1 MDKDKVFKRLMAD
14 REDKLYRIAFSY
26 VRNEDDAM
34 DCLQNSL
41 IKALEN
47 FDSLKNQEYFNTW
60 MVRILINECIDF
72 LRKRKDDFSF
82 DEKIS
87 KDYIS
92 DNYDETIDLLDSLS
106 RMSEDERELLY
117 LRYFEDLS
125 YLEISKRQAIKL
137 GTVKSRL
144 SRSLAKLKKMM
155 GGNYES

>member
-1 MDKDKVFKRLMAD
+1 MAD

-34 DCLQNSL
+34 DCLQNAL

-72 LRKRKDDFSF
+72 LRNRKDDFSF

-125 YLEISKRQAIKL
+125 YLEISKRQDIKL

>member
-1 MDKDKVFKRLMAD
+1 MDKDKIFKRLMAD

-72 LRKRKDDFSF
+72 LRNRNDDFSF

-125 YLEISKRQAIKL
+125 YLEISKRQDIKL

>member
-1 MDKDKVFKRLMAD
+1 MAD

-72 LRKRKDDFSF
+72 LRNRNDDFSF

-125 YLEISKRQAIKL
+125 YLEISKRQDIKL

>member
-1 MDKDKVFKRLMAD
+1 MAD

-34 DCLQNSL
+34 DCLQNAL

-72 LRKRKDDFSF
+72 LRNRKDDFSF

-125 YLEISKRQAIKL
+125 YLEISKRQDIKL

-144 SRSLAKLKKMM
+144 SRSLAKLKRMM

>member
-1 MDKDKVFKRLMAD
+1 MAD

-34 DCLQNSL
+34 DCLQNAL

-72 LRKRKDDFSF
+72 LRNRKDDFSF

-125 YLEISKRQAIKL
+125 YLEISKRQDIKL

-155 GGNYES
+155 GGNYKS